1 MLSCYSHEKH
11 KSMDSKVADIS
22 KKKIRHIIIVIVR
35 KFVELANWKE
45 IMIEK

>member
-11 KSMDSKVADIS
+11 KSMDSKVADVS

-35 KFVELANWKE
+35 KFVGLGNWE
-45 IMIEK
+45 DIMIEK